1 MKFKEL
7 AVFLV
12 VCLVTNLPIAN
23 HISFGLNKQAQ
34 TTANL
39 NLRKG
44 PSTNQAI
51 ITTIKKGSTVE
62 VLEVLGSWSKIT
74 YGNKTGY
81 SSNKYLKDVS
91 TTSST

>member
-12 VCLVTNLPIAN
+12 VCLVTNLPMAN

-44 PSTNQAI
+44 
-51 ITTIKKGSTVE
+51 
-62 VLEVLGSWSKIT
+62 L
-74 YGNKTGY
+74 
-81 SSNKYLKDVS
+81 S
-91 TTSST
+91 TTSGSNNNCSWNRWI

>member
-44 PSTNQAI
+44 PSTN
-51 ITTIKKGSTVE
+51 
-62 VLEVLGSWSKIT
+62 
-74 YGNKTGY
+74 
-81 SSNKYLKDVS
+81 
-91 TTSST
+91 